1 MEQQRDPNSKNRG
14 GEAYTP
20 LFGRMALLFLF
31 AYIGATIIY
40 NIKQR
45 TLKLAVKIFF
55 YFITVTLYTIAFFLQ
70 TNFQL
75 EICNPTCFTLLA
87 ETTSTESREFIDQY
101 IFSSSIIPTL
111 KKVFIYLF
119 IIICSEI
126 LWNKII
132 NRPNKQ
138 YTIAKILITIT
149 LTPILL
155 FASYSTN
162 IYWKIYNAKS
172 TDEISFLTA
181 PTDPISSIFLS
192 HCLLNTMKQ
201 SMEKFTILNKA
212 IYNEAA
218 SHNTSNDS
226 LNIVVVIGESYI
238 KSHSRLYGYNLNT
251 TPNLSKEQNKERLFV
266 FNDVITSSNSTSLIM
281 KNIVCCNNSS
291 SGEDCYDYPSFLTI
305 FKQAGY
311 DVYFWDNQ
319 KSMAENAVY
328 SYTLNSFLYNPEIC
342 KVAYTK
348 TNDQSFQYDEQIVDS
363 FEENIGEPPGKHNIV
378 LFHLNGQH
386 TMPNERYPHNTF
398 KHFTADSVKN
408 DQPYITDEM
417 KEQIAHYDNATLYN
431 DYILNRII
439 RLFENSNTMLVYF
452 SDHGEEVYDYRPQIG
467 RTHGDITANVL
478 KYQYDVPFMIWCSDI
493 FQKNHPE
500 TIKNIRQAVNH
511 PFMIDN
517 ICNML
522 FKVAGIDTP
531 YYRDSLNLIS
541 PNYRC
546 GERIIQQKYNYE
558 YIRNSLDK

>member
-1 MEQQRDPNSKNRG
+1 
-14 GEAYTP
+14 
-20 LFGRMALLFLF
+20 
-31 AYIGATIIY
+31 
-40 NIKQR
+40 
-45 TLKLAVKIFF
+45 
-55 YFITVTLYTIAFFLQ
+55 
-70 TNFQL
+70 
-75 EICNPTCFTLLA
+75 
-87 ETTSTESREFIDQY
+87 
-101 IFSSSIIPTL
+101 
-111 KKVFIYLF
+111 
-119 IIICSEI
+119 
-126 LWNKII
+126 
-132 NRPNKQ
+132 
-138 YTIAKILITIT
+138 
-149 LTPILL
+149 
-155 FASYSTN
+155 
-162 IYWKIYNAKS
+162 
-172 TDEISFLTA
+172 
-181 PTDPISSIFLS
+181 
-192 HCLLNTMKQ
+192 
-201 SMEKFTILNKA
+201 
-212 IYNEAA
+212 
-218 SHNTSNDS
+218 
-226 LNIVVVIGESYI
+226 
-238 KSHSRLYGYNLNT
+238 
-251 TPNLSKEQNKERLFV
+251 
-266 FNDVITSSNSTSLIM
+266 M

-467 RTHGDITANVL
+467 RTYGDITANIL
-478 KYQYDVPFMIWCSDI
+478 KYQYDIPFMIWCSNT
-493 FQKNHPE
+493 FQKNNPA
-500 TIKNIRQAVNH
+500 TINAIKQAVNR
-511 PFMIDN
+511 PFITDN

-522 FKVAGIDTP
+522 FNVAGIETP
-531 YYRDSLNLIS
+531 YYRDSLDLIS

-546 GERIIQQKYNYE
+546 TERIIKQKYNYE